1 MFPARSQFHMEAVAR
16 SVAISSLLFLTHL
29 DLGVAPVE
37 VASVVAQMVKNLP
50 SIQETQV

>member
-50 SIQETQV
+50 SIQETQI